1 MPPCP
6 CELINLKLRVS
17 FSLKDSESA
26 FCKLLTENATYIHS
40 FIFCFMTSN
49 SDNRVIVKFSSHST
63 KCSQE
68 ICFLILVLELIISRK
83 PGKHF
88 NLLDV
93 SLSAKIYKTKGL
105 IICAQESYLVLNFKI
120 SWFFQETVFIDS
132 KVSHVFFRAAVPECH
147 QNAAEVWAPQQWQW
161 AIEYQQHSLLGS
173 VTQISKEKLSNSTS
187 SLNQ

>member
-105 IICAQESYLVLNFKI
+105 IICAPRILSCLKFQDFMILPGNSIYWLKGKPCPLQSCIPRVPSECCRGVGTPAVAVSYRTPATFP
-120 SWFFQETVFIDS
+120 
-132 KVSHVFFRAAVPECH
+132 A
-147 QNAAEVWAPQQWQW
+147 
-161 AIEYQQHSLLGS
+161 G
-173 VTQISKEKLSNSTS
+173 
-187 SLNQ
+187 